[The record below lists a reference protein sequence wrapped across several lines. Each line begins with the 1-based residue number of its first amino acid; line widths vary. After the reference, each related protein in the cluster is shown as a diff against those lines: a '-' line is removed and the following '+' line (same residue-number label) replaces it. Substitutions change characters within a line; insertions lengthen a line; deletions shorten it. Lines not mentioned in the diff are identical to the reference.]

1 MHSTL
6 VICADARNTYTA
18 CASGREQDGFGSAAQ
33 GLSPFFFLSS
43 FSLSLSLNAC
53 ACVLY
58 QRGGVWDGLGN
69 NPVLQIKGHACSAA
83 RGRSKVKHRQHV
95 QQVSTEDGRAMA
107 ETLDMAF
114 YETSAKDKS
123 MVDEAFFALT
133 RDIKA
138 RLGAACVRVCTGGWS
153 CVCGCACARARAPWC
168 PWLPFVLPPWILVQ
182 STARSV
188 LLESRAL

>member
-6 VICADARNTYTA
+6 VICANARNTYTA

-33 GLSPFFFLSS
+33 GLSPFFFLSL
-43 FSLSLSLNAC
+43 SLSLSMRVRVYYINVEECGMAEGIILCCRSKGTHA
-53 ACVLY
+53 L
-58 QRGGVWDGLGN
+58 
-69 NPVLQIKGHACSAA
+69 LQGDD
-83 RGRSKVKHRQHV
+83 RKVKHRQHV

-153 CVCGCACARARAPWC
+153 CVCGCACARARAPLC

-188 LLESRAL
+188 LLVSRAL

>member
-1 MHSTL
+1 MRVRSGTRR
-6 VICADARNTYTA
+6 IWQRSAR
-18 CASGREQDGFGSAAQ
+18 S
-33 GLSPFFFLSS
+33 LSLFLSFS
-43 FSLSLSLNAC
+43 FSLSLSMRVRVYYINVEECGMAEGIILCCRSKGTHA
-53 ACVLY
+53 L
-58 QRGGVWDGLGN
+58 
-69 NPVLQIKGHACSAA
+69 LQGDD
-83 RGRSKVKHRQHV
+83 RKVKHRQHV

-153 CVCGCACARARAPWC
+153 CVCGCACARARAPLC

-188 LLESRAL
+188 LLVSRAL

>member
-1 MHSTL
+1 MRVRVYYINVEECGMAEGIILCCRSKGTHAL
-6 VICADARNTYTA
+6 L
-18 CASGREQDGFGSAAQ
+18 Q
-33 GLSPFFFLSS
+33 GDD
-43 FSLSLSLNAC
+43 
-53 ACVLY
+53 
-58 QRGGVWDGLGN
+58 R
-69 NPVLQIKGHACSAA
+69 
-83 RGRSKVKHRQHV
+83 KVKHRQHV

-153 CVCGCACARARAPWC
+153 CVCGCACARARAPLC

-188 LLESRAL
+188 LLVSRAL

>member
-1 MHSTL
+1 MAEGIILCCRSKGTHAL
-6 VICADARNTYTA
+6 L
-18 CASGREQDGFGSAAQ
+18 Q
-33 GLSPFFFLSS
+33 GED
-43 FSLSLSLNAC
+43 
-53 ACVLY
+53 
-58 QRGGVWDGLGN
+58 R
-69 NPVLQIKGHACSAA
+69 
-83 RGRSKVKHRQHV
+83 KVKHRQHV

-188 LLESRAL
+188 LLVSRAL